1 MSSLSRVERKRC
13 VWRNPFTTKDGF
25 MNFPTDVAVNGAGD
39 VFVADMNNHR
49 IQKFTTSGPFHP
61 VAVQNS
67 TWGRLKTLYVGNLAN
82 TSTRGR

>member
-1 MSSLSRVERKRC
+1 
-13 VWRNPFTTKDGF
+13 
-25 MNFPTDVAVNGAGD
+25 VAVNGAGD

-67 TWGRLKTLYVGNLAN
+67 TWGQLKARYVPTLLKA
-82 TSTRGR
+82 RPKD